1 MDMKIMKSEKRLCPC
16 CMEEHEVKT
25 VLVEETATFKN
36 SKVDYEASYLFCENA
51 EELYMEESQIQE
63 NDIRLKNA
71 YRRKQGLLTSEE
83 IVAIRLKYGITQSDL
98 CVLLGWG
105 AKTITRYESHHV
117 QDRAH
122 DTILRKIGQDPEW
135 FLVLLA
141 DAKEHLSDAAYKKY
155 FEAATRL
162 YEKNKDIYLKKAI
175 EADYAGYAGN
185 KMLHG
190 NTELSLDKVV
200 DVIRYFAASS
210 KIRKLYKVKLMK
222 LLWYA
227 DALSYKRRGFAM
239 TGLVY
244 QALPMGAVPVGHN
257 AIIDLKDVPCEE
269 VDMGEGNGYY
279 FSLSEPTTYKTLTED
294 DVKILDAVIEK
305 LGSMSKTEIVAFMH
319 KEEAYEKTTFKDII
333 SFEYA
338 KHLQIE

>member
-105 AKTITRYESHHV
+105 AKTITRYESHQV

-185 KMLHG
+185 KMLYG

>member
-1 MDMKIMKSEKRLCPC
+1 M
-16 CMEEHEVKT
+16 
-25 VLVEETATFKN
+25 
-36 SKVDYEASYLFCENA
+36 
-51 EELYMEESQIQE
+51 
-63 NDIRLKNA
+63 
-71 YRRKQGLLTSEE
+71 
-83 IVAIRLKYGITQSDL
+83 
-98 CVLLGWG
+98 
-105 AKTITRYESHHV
+105 
-117 QDRAH
+117 
-122 DTILRKIGQDPEW
+122 
-135 FLVLLA
+135 LA

>member
-105 AKTITRYESHHV
+105 AKTITRYESHQV

-279 FSLSEPTTYKTLTED
+279 FSLSEPTTYTTLTED

>member
-36 SKVDYEASYLFCENA
+36 SKVDYEASYPFCENA

>member
-1 MDMKIMKSEKRLCPC
+1 MDMKIVKSEKRLCPC

-105 AKTITRYESHHV
+105 AKTITRYESHQV